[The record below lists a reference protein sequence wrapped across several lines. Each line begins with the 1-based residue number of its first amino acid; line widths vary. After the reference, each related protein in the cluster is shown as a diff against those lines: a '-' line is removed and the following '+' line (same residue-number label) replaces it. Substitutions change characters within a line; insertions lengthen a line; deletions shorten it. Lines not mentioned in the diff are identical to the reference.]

1 MNRIL
6 VIIFSVLL
14 LYLPDLKAND
24 KYNGKVMDSKSYEP
38 IAGAVVKL
46 SGTGVW
52 TVSKS
57 DGVFELPKSKTTS
70 DSVMLEISC
79 LGYKKSKF
87 KLRKDGIYVLT
98 PKAFAINE
106 VVVTATESK
115 GLTSVSRIGED
126 AISHI
131 QPSGFADLLELLPGG
146 RSIDPNFGR
155 PQTIN
160 LRSAGGYSSTSALGT
175 KFILDGASIENDAN
189 MQYTPSYSM
198 MGSTYVNNGMDMR
211 TLTTED
217 IEYVDVIRGIPSVT
231 YGDLTSGVINIKRRS
246 GGNDLRAR
254 FKADMTS
261 KLLYMAKDFETKSK
275 NKFTS
280 NLSLNIFDSRVDP
293 RNLRQNYKRAT
304 GSLRIGKTWFDDSRQ
319 YIYRL
324 NWNTDYT
331 GSFDD
336 QKDDRDIDRGYK
348 RAVETYKSSYNRFMT
363 ALDFSINSKKPG
375 RFFRTFNFKSSFSYA
390 KDIIDRWRFIAG
402 GSEPLSASK
411 EAGEFDAIIP
421 PSQYDAT
428 LVVEGLPFYG
438 NIVASSSFMKKTGAF
453 EHRFNVGAEWKMAK
467 NYGRGSI
474 FDVMRPFSPRTIKDI
489 RPRVYRDIPALQ
501 QVATYLEYRQK
512 VTFWG
517 FCTEA
522 AFGVRGGMMGNIG
535 KGYFL
540 QWKPYVE
547 PRVNVR
553 VDMPAITIY
562 GKKAEFGIYGGFGLH
577 RKFPTMQQL
586 HPDVL
591 YEDLPQFNYWSNN
604 EAFRRVNMLVCKINP
619 ANKGLYAATNIKWET
634 GGDIHWNGYSF
645 ALDYFKEDMTS
656 GFRNATSYYRVV
668 FKDYDESKVDS
679 DELTGPPDLGDIPY
693 QLDTAILGYSFLNN
707 GSRNTKEGVELTF
720 STKRIKPLATRLT
733 INGAWF
739 RTRYSNSIP
748 EYYWPNVNLKG
759 KRYPYIGLY
768 DITEKTEYEYF
779 NTNFMFDT
787 YIQKLGLIFSTS
799 FQCLWYTSRNN
810 LPLNPIPISYID
822 KNLKSHPFTEESAK
836 NGIYA
841 IMIRDFAQGK
851 FFKEK
856 IPFSMNVNLKVTKK
870 LYDDK
875 ITCSL
880 FVNKIFSVNKD
891 FYLWKRLQRRSV
903 LPYFGME
910 LSFKF

>member
-293 RNLRQNYKRAT
+293 RNLRRNDT
-304 GSLRIGKTWFDDSRQ
+304 GL
-319 YIYRL
+319 
-324 NWNTDYT
+324 
-331 GSFDD
+331 GS
-336 QKDDRDIDRGYK
+336 
-348 RAVETYKSSYNRFMT
+348 V
-363 ALDFSINSKKPG
+363 
-375 RFFRTFNFKSSFSYA
+375 
-390 KDIIDRWRFIAG
+390 
-402 GSEPLSASK
+402 
-411 EAGEFDAIIP
+411 
-421 PSQYDAT
+421 
-428 LVVEGLPFYG
+428 PFARHY
-438 NIVASSSFMKKTGAF
+438 S
-453 EHRFNVGAEWKMAK
+453 EHRF
-467 NYGRGSI
+467 
-474 FDVMRPFSPRTIKDI
+474 FF
-489 RPRVYRDIPALQ
+489 L
-501 QVATYLEYRQK
+501 
-512 VTFWG
+512 
-517 FCTEA
+517 
-522 AFGVRGGMMGNIG
+522 
-535 KGYFL
+535 FL
-540 QWKPYVE
+540 QVLRCFSSLRLPHLAVLTSLQLAGLSHSDMCGSFPVGRSPHLFATFYVLLRLMKP
-547 PRVNVR
+547 R
-553 VDMPAITIY
+553 
-562 GKKAEFGIYGGFGLH
+562 
-577 RKFPTMQQL
+577 
-586 HPDVL
+586 HP
-591 YEDLPQFNYWSNN
+591 P
-604 EAFRRVNMLVCKINP
+604 
-619 ANKGLYAATNIKWET
+619 
-634 GGDIHWNGYSF
+634 F
-645 ALDYFKEDMTS
+645 AL
-656 GFRNATSYYRVV
+656 
-668 FKDYDESKVDS
+668 
-679 DELTGPPDLGDIPY
+679 LL
-693 QLDTAILGYSFLNN
+693 FL
-707 GSRNTKEGVELTF
+707 S
-720 STKRIKPLATRLT
+720 
-733 INGAWF
+733 
-739 RTRYSNSIP
+739 
-748 EYYWPNVNLKG
+748 
-759 KRYPYIGLY
+759 
-768 DITEKTEYEYF
+768 
-779 NTNFMFDT
+779 
-787 YIQKLGLIFSTS
+787 
-799 FQCLWYTSRNN
+799 
-810 LPLNPIPISYID
+810 
-822 KNLKSHPFTEESAK
+822 
-836 NGIYA
+836 
-841 IMIRDFAQGK
+841 
-851 FFKEK
+851 
-856 IPFSMNVNLKVTKK
+856 
-870 LYDDK
+870 
-875 ITCSL
+875 
-880 FVNKIFSVNKD
+880 
-891 FYLWKRLQRRSV
+891 
-903 LPYFGME
+903 
-910 LSFKF
+910 